1 MSVKRSKIR
10 FTLVEPVIY
19 LVENEEVFTIRP
31 SAGKPVDETKV
42 NIYYKDVRI
51 GKGVKVFIG
60 TVARFW
66 GWKVIEK
73 NRTVHDLSEYVDK
86 SGFKSVKDWI
96 KAVIRVNRKIPQL
109 LQLYHVKVE
118 EFNGEKEE
126 LIKVLEVYE
135 Q

>member
-1 MSVKRSKIR
+1 MGARRSRIK
-10 FTLVEPVIY
+10 FTLVEPATY
-19 LVENEEVFTIRP
+19 LVENGEVYTIRP
-31 SAGKPVDETKV
+31 SAGKLVDEIKV
-42 NIYYKDVRI
+42 DVYYKDVKI
-51 GKGVKVFIG
+51 GKGVKVLVG

-66 GWKVIEK
+66 EWKVIEK
-73 NRTVHDLSEYVDK
+73 NKTVHDLSEYVDK

-96 KAVIRVNRKIPQL
+96 KAVIKVNRKVPL
-109 LQLYHVKVE
+109 LLWLYHVKIE